1 MPKVKIFADSTC
13 DLPPEWLR
21 QYDIGLIPLYVTFGD
36 QTYKDGV
43 DLTTPQLYVKV
54 NETGSLPKTA
64 APSPAD
70 FIQAFAPSVEEGRE
84 IVYISISSEL
94 SSTYQNAVIAAEEFP
109 EGKVTVID
117 SLNLSTGIGLQ
128 VMKAVKAAELGKS
141 PREIAELIEEIKP
154 LVETEFVIDSLDYL
168 YKGGRCSGM
177 QNLVGSLLKIRPVI
191 KVIDGKMTPAYKV
204 RGKREKALEQM
215 LNNAL
220 DKHDQMDNDL
230 IFVTH
235 SLAEEDAQELKRM
248 LEEKTGAREVAISDA
263 GCVISSH
270 CGAKTIGILY
280 VKKDS
285 KGDVHAKS

>member
-1 MPKVKIFADSTC
+1 LSNIKIFADSTC
-13 DLPPEWLR
+13 DLPREWLR
-21 QYDIGLIPLYVTFGD
+21 DYDIGIIPLYVTFGD
-36 QTYKDGV
+36 QNYRDGI
-43 DLTTPQLYVKV
+43 DITTPELYSKV
-54 NETGSLPKTA
+54 DEIGSLPKTA

-70 FIQAFAPSVEEGRE
+70 FIQAFAPHIEEGKD
-84 IVYISISSEL
+84 IIYISLSSEL
-94 SSTYQNAVIAAEEFP
+94 SSTYQNAVIAAGEFP

-128 VMKAVKAAELGKS
+128 VMKAVKAAEQGKS
-141 PREIAELIEEIKP
+141 PKEIAELIERIKP

-215 LNNAL
+215 LNNAV
-220 DKHDQMDNDL
+220 DKRDQMDNDL

-235 SLAEEDAQELKRM
+235 SLAEEDARELKRI
-248 LEEKTGAREVAISDA
+248 LEEKTGAREVALSDA

-280 VKKDS
+280 VKK
-285 KGDVHAKS
+285 A

>member
-1 MPKVKIFADSTC
+1 MSQVKIFADSTC
-13 DLPPEWLR
+13 DLPREWL
-21 QYDIGLIPLYVTFGD
+21 QKYDIGLIPLYVTFGD
-36 QTYKDGV
+36 QTFKDGV
-43 DLTTPQLYVKV
+43 DITTQQLYAKV
-54 NETGSLPKTA
+54 SETGSLPKTA

-70 FIQAFAPSVEEGRE
+70 FIQAFSPSIEEGRE
-84 IVYISISSEL
+84 IVYISLSSEL
-94 SSTYQNAVIAAEEFP
+94 SSTYQNAVIAADEFP

-128 VMKAVKAAELGKS
+128 VMKAVKAAEQGKT
-141 PREIAELIEEIKP
+141 PGEIAEIIARVKP
-154 LVETEFVIDSLDYL
+154 RVETEFVIDSLDYL

-215 LNNAL
+215 LSNAL
-220 DKHDQMDNDL
+220 EQRDHMDNDL

-235 SLAEEDAQELKRM
+235 SLAEEDALELKRI
-248 LEEKTGAREVAISDA
+248 LEEKTDAREVAVSDA

-280 VKKDS
+280 VKKE
-285 KGDVHAKS
+285 

>member
-13 DLPPEWLR
+13 DLPQEWIR
-21 QYDIGLIPLYVTFGD
+21 DYGIGIIPLYVTFGD
-36 QTYKDGV
+36 TTYRDGV
-43 DLTTPQLYVKV
+43 DISVAELYAKV
-54 NETGSLPKTA
+54 DKTGSLPKTA

-70 FIQAFAPSVEEGRE
+70 FVQAFSPDIEAGRD
-84 IVYISISSEL
+84 IVYISLSSEL
-94 SSTYQNAVIAAEEFP
+94 SSTYQNALIAAEEFP
-109 EGKVTVID
+109 EGKVTVVD

-128 VMKAVKAAELGKS
+128 VMKAVKAAEAGKS
-141 PREIAELIEEIKP
+141 AREIAELVTSVRP

-220 DKHDQMDNDL
+220 VNRDQMDPDL

-235 SLAEEDAQELKRM
+235 SMADEDAQELKRI
-248 LEEKTGAREVAISDA
+248 LKEKTGASEVAVSDA

-280 VKKDS
+280 VKKP
-285 KGDVHAKS
+285 